1 MEETNKKIINKN
13 SMEDSSD
20 DRFEKNNKSL
30 NSVEELDY
38 DDTRKI
44 INDIIV
50 DLFKNILMI
59 EETSLKSRGI
69 KDLSLTE
76 VHAIEAVGNN
86 GGKRMSKLASDLGIS
101 LGTLTSTMDK
111 LEKKNYAQRIRS
123 EKDKRVVIARLT
135 NKGELVYKIHRN
147 FHDEMIENL
156 MIDLK
161 LKEDKDLI
169 HILKNINKFLPKIF
183 VVNLEQT
190 LNMKKVQ

>member
-1 MEETNKKIINKN
+1 MKTMEETNKKTITENSIEKKENNKL
-13 SMEDSSD
+13 
-20 DRFEKNNKSL
+20 EKNKETL

-38 DDTRKI
+38 KDTRKV

-59 EETSLKSRGI
+59 EEISLKSRGI

-76 VHAIEAVGNN
+76 VHAIEAIGS
-86 GGKRMSKLASDLGIS
+86 GIGKRMSKVASDLDIS

-111 LEKKNYAQRIRS
+111 LEKKSYAQRIRS
-123 EKDKRVVIARLT
+123 KNDKRVVIARLT
-135 NKGELVYKIHRN
+135 AKGELAYKIHRN

-169 HILKNINKFLPKIF
+169 QVLKNINKFLLKEYGGNN
-183 VVNLEQT
+183 VY
-190 LNMKKVQ
+190 

>member
-13 SMEDSSD
+13 FMEDSSD

-169 HILKNINKFLPKIF
+169 HILKNINKFLLKEYGGNN
-183 VVNLEQT
+183 VY
-190 LNMKKVQ
+190 

>member
-1 MEETNKKIINKN
+1 MEETNKKTITENSIEKKENNKL
-13 SMEDSSD
+13 
-20 DRFEKNNKSL
+20 EKNKETL

-38 DDTRKI
+38 KDTRKV

-59 EETSLKSRGI
+59 EEISLKSRGI

-76 VHAIEAVGNN
+76 VHAIEAIGS
-86 GGKRMSKLASDLGIS
+86 GIGKRMSKVASDLDIS

-111 LEKKNYAQRIRS
+111 LEKKSYAQRIRS
-123 EKDKRVVIARLT
+123 KNDKRVVIARLT
-135 NKGELVYKIHRN
+135 AKGELAYKIHRN

-169 HILKNINKFLPKIF
+169 QVLKNINKFLLKEYGGNN
-183 VVNLEQT
+183 VY
-190 LNMKKVQ
+190 

>member
-161 LKEDKDLI
+161 LKEDKDLV
-169 HILKNINKFLPKIF
+169 HILKNINKFLLKEYGGNN
-183 VVNLEQT
+183 VY
-190 LNMKKVQ
+190 

>member
-1 MEETNKKIINKN
+1 MKTMEETNKKIINKN

-20 DRFEKNNKSL
+20 DGFEKNNKSL

-59 EETSLKSRGI
+59 EEISLKSRGI

-111 LEKKNYAQRIRS
+111 LEKKSYAQRIRS

-169 HILKNINKFLPKIF
+169 HILKNINKFLLKEYGGNN
-183 VVNLEQT
+183 VY
-190 LNMKKVQ
+190 

>member
-1 MEETNKKIINKN
+1 MKTMEETNKKIINKN
-13 SMEDSSD
+13 FMEDSSD
-20 DRFEKNNKSL
+20 DGFEKNNKSL

-59 EETSLKSRGI
+59 EEISLKSRGI

-111 LEKKNYAQRIRS
+111 LEKKSYAQRIRS

-169 HILKNINKFLPKIF
+169 HILKNINKFLLKEYGGNN
-183 VVNLEQT
+183 VY
-190 LNMKKVQ
+190 